1 MLQQDADQALEEVQL
16 FPNAAF
22 SLTPPLQKGPLPA
35 DWEPT
40 RQEHVIHFD

>member
-1 MLQQDADQALEEVQL
+1 MLHWDADRALEEAQL

-22 SLTPPLQKGPLPA
+22 SLTPLQKGPLPA

-40 RQEHVIHFD
+40 RQEHVIQFD